1 MTGQHGSAQRVAIVG
16 GGLAGSLLALAL
28 SERGYHVDVFER
40 RFGSE
45 GDLHGRVFFEQPHH
59 RLEHVDVVIDHQHSL
74 ASLFVHR

>member
-40 RFGSE
+40 RSDPRVAGAES
-45 GDLHGRVFFEQPHH
+45 GRSIN
-59 RLEHVDVVIDHQHSL
+59 LGL
-74 ASLFVHR
+74 